1 MVEQLLVLQAV
12 HGAAIDQ
19 AVGRFWSL
27 ATQGGVVR
35 FQDGARERAE
45 RIHVAGY
52 AGHNRLLDR
61 SAAPLP
67 APGREG
73 SPIPSF
79 VLACSSDA
87 HFRAPLQSA
96 GSAPL
101 VMTRALMAPEGY
113 VIDAV
118 ARALGDNAPRA
129 EVRRR
134 AVDAY
139 AQWQRLPSAAAR
151 AIFAP

>member
-1 MVEQLLVLQAV
+1 VLQAV

-19 AVGRFWSL
+19 AVARFWSL

-52 AGHNRLLDR
+52 AGHNRLMDR
-61 SAAPLP
+61 SAAALP
-67 APGREG
+67 APGQEG
-73 SPIPSF
+73 RPIPSF

-87 HFRAPLQSA
+87 YFSAPLRSA

-101 VMTRALMAPEGY
+101 VMTRTLMAPEGY
-113 VIDAV
+113 VVDAV
-118 ARALGDNAPRA
+118 ARALGDNAPRVQ
-129 EVRRR
+129 VRSR
-134 AVDAY
+134 AVEAY
-139 AQWQRLPSAAAR
+139 AQWQRMPAASAR